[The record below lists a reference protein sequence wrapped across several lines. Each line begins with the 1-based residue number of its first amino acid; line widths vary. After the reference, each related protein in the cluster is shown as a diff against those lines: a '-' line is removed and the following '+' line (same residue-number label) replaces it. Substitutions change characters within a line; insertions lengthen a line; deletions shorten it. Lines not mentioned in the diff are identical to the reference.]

1 MVPSS
6 LAASMQSAAHS
17 FNTTSAVH
25 ANSSSSS
32 STSDI
37 GSTSSDMNTTNT
49 IIHSSNSSDE
59 LGQHI
64 ASSFVGG
71 RALLGMWRSKANPAV
86 GHVAP
91 RTLPPLSWKRIM

>member
-17 FNTTSAVH
+17 FNTTSVVH
-25 ANSSSSS
+25 ANSRSSS
-32 STSDI
+32 STSDF
-37 GSTSSDMNTTNT
+37 GSSSNMNTTST
-49 IIHSSNSSDE
+49 ISDE

>member
-17 FNTTSAVH
+17 FNTTSVVH

-32 STSDI
+32 STSDF
-37 GSTSSDMNTTNT
+37 GSSSNMNTTST
-49 IIHSSNSSDE
+49 ISDE

>member
-17 FNTTSAVH
+17 FNTTSVVH

-32 STSDI
+32 STSDF
-37 GSTSSDMNTTNT
+37 GSTSNSTST
-49 IIHSSNSSDE
+49 IVHSSNSSDE